1 MVIVSIED
9 ILTKS
14 KELEKNQEKAL
25 EIEIKRLGGSIKL
38 KKISRMEYLDIL
50 SSDSNDKDAETLYGA
65 CIEPKLN
72 SDSIINSLECKDNPE
87 LVVNKLFTH
96 AEKTSIVKL
105 LLEES
110 GITGDNLITKVA
122 EDIKK

>member
-1 MVIVSIED
+1 
-9 ILTKS
+9 
-14 KELEKNQEKAL
+14 
-25 EIEIKRLGGSIKL
+25 
-38 KKISRMEYLDIL
+38 MEYLDIL

>member
-1 MVIVSIED
+1 MAIVSIED
-9 ILTKS
+9 ILNKS
-14 KELEKNQEKAL
+14 KELEKNQEKVL

-50 SSDSNDKDAETLYGA
+50 GSKSDDKDAETLYGA
-65 CIEPKLN
+65 CIEPKLS
-72 SDSIINSLECKDNPE
+72 SDEIVNSLDCKANPE

>member
-1 MVIVSIED
+1 MAIVSIED

-38 KKISRMEYLDIL
+38 KKISRVEYLDIL
-50 SSDSNDKDAETLYGA
+50 SSNSSDKDAETLYGA
-65 CIEPKLN
+65 CIEPKLS
-72 SDSIINSLECKDNPE
+72 SDSIINSLECKDNLE

>member
-1 MVIVSIED
+1 MAIVSIED

-25 EIEIKRLGGSIKL
+25 EIEINRLGGSIKL